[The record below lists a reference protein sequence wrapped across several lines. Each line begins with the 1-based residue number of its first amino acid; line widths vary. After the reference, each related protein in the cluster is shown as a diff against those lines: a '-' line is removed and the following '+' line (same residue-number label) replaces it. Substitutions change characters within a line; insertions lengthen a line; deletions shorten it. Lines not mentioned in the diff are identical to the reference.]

1 MNISIQQ
8 CLPLLGLA
16 LAGMA
21 WGQSSV
27 TLYGVFDVAVRHD
40 TNADGNG
47 HSRTSLSPGATGS
60 SRLGFKGT
68 EDLGDGLKAN
78 FKLENG
84 FNADTGNVADSAR
97 FFNRE
102 AWVGLSGSYGELRL
116 GRQYTVMFEHYNN
129 YDPMYG
135 ISNVAE
141 SVPFLAYS
149 AGTDPVHIDNSVRY
163 GKDWGPVSFALIAA
177 PGEVSGASSKGVYT
191 GATLK
196 YAAGPNGISGYFEQ
210 RDPNTA
216 TTSGEPKKR
225 VWGVG
230 GSYMLGPV
238 ILYAN
243 YQRHNALFAIP
254 GEVKGKLYSLGA
266 VYPVGQWTFLA
277 AFYRDEQKDGAGS
290 AGKRNTL
297 ALSAYYNLSKRTAVY
312 AYVDSTRWKDGYVEL
327 LADDYGSKA
336 RRANMMLGMRHNF

>member
-1 MNISIQQ
+1 MKISIQQ
-8 CLPLLGLA
+8 CAPLLGLA

-27 TLYGVFDVAVRHD
+27 TLYGVVDVAVRHD

-47 HSRTSLSPGATGS
+47 HSRTALGPGATGS

-68 EDLGDGLKAN
+68 EDMGGGLKAN

-84 FNADTGNVADSAR
+84 FNAANGDLADNTRAFS
-97 FFNRE
+97 RE

-116 GRQYTVMFEHYNN
+116 GRQYTVMFEHYNTF
-129 YDPMYG
+129 DPMYG

-149 AGTDPVHIDNSVRY
+149 AGTDPVHIDNAVRY
-163 GKDWGPVSFALIAA
+163 GKDWGPVGLALIAA
-177 PGEVSGASSKGVYT
+177 PGEVPGVGGKGRYA

-196 YAAGPNGISGYFEQ
+196 YAVGPNGISGYYEQ
-210 RDPNTA
+210 RDPNTDA
-216 TTSGEPKKR
+216 TSGEPKKR

-230 GSYMLGPV
+230 GSYMVGPV

-243 YQRHNALFAIP
+243 YQRHNQLFAIP
-254 GEVKGKLYSLGA
+254 GEVKGNLYSLGA

-277 AFYRDEQKDGAGS
+277 AFYRDRQENDGGLDAR
-290 AGKRNTL
+290 RNTL
-297 ALSAYYNLSKRTAVY
+297 ALSAYYSLSKRTAVY

-327 LADDYGSKA
+327 LADDYGSKG
-336 RRANMMLGMRHNF
+336 RRANVMLGMRHNF

>member
-1 MNISIQQ
+1 MKISIKQ
-8 CLPLLGLA
+8 CAPLLGLA

-27 TLYGVFDVAVRHD
+27 TLYGVIDIAARYD
-40 TNADGNG
+40 NNADGNG

-60 SRLGFKGT
+60 SRLGFKGS
-68 EDLGDGLKAN
+68 EDMGGGLKAN

-84 FNADTGNVADSAR
+84 FNADTGDLADSSR

-102 AWVGLSGSYGELRL
+102 AWVGLSGSYGEVRL
-116 GRQYTVMFEHYNN
+116 GRQYTVMFEHYND

-135 ISNVAE
+135 ISNVSE

-149 AGTDPVHIDNSVRY
+149 AGTDPVHIDNAVRY
-163 GKDWGPVSFALIAA
+163 GKSVGPVSFALTAA
-177 PGEVSGASSKGVYT
+177 SGEVPGSSRKGWYT

-196 YAAGPNGISGYFEQ
+196 YAIGPNGISGYFEQ

-216 TTSGEPKKR
+216 ATDGEPKKR

-230 GSYMLGPV
+230 GSYMVGPV

-254 GEVKGKLYSLGA
+254 GEVKGNLYSLGA

-277 AFYRDEQKDGAGS
+277 AAYRDEQKNDSGLA
-290 AGKRNTL
+290 AKRNTL
-297 ALSAYYNLSKRTAVY
+297 ALSAYYSLSKRTAVY
-312 AYVDSTRWKDGYVEL
+312 AYADTTRWKDGYVEL

-336 RRANMMLGMRHNF
+336 RRSSLMLGMRHNF